1 MNNLKIIWS
10 VRSECGPN
18 RERNEDS
25 IFPQKSGS
33 KDLPFKAAICD
44 GLGGHVKG
52 EVASKIATDSMDT
65 EENDVFKIINNANNE
80 IAKYQKDNSNSN
92 GMGTTMTA
100 LIIDANGLMQVGH
113 VGDSRCYVL
122 SNRIMVKLTEDQN
135 VPGYQNVLEQALGT
149 KDKLDI
155 QKVDFQLSEG
165 DVVFLCTDGLYN
177 EFGEEYLKKKLQ
189 EGVGAD
195 TLVGEAL
202 LQKPKDNVSAIVI
215 NMVSKWKL
223 VK

>member
-10 VRSECGPN
+10 VRTECGPN
-18 RERNEDS
+18 REKNEDAV
-25 IFPQKSGS
+25 FPKKSGN

-52 EVASKIATDSMDT
+52 EVASNIAANSMET
-65 EENDVFKIINNANNE
+65 EESDISKIINNANIE
-80 IAKYQKDNSNSN
+80 INNYQKKNSGSN

-100 LIIDANGLMQVGH
+100 LNIDDKGLMQLGH

-122 SNRIMVKLTEDQN
+122 SNRIMVKLTDDQN
-135 VPGYQNVLEQALGT
+135 IPGYQNVLEQALGT
-149 KDKLDI
+149 KEKLNI
-155 QKVDFQLSEG
+155 QKVDFQLNEG
-165 DVVFLCTDGLYN
+165 DVVLLCTDGLYN

-189 EGVGAD
+189 EGISAD

-202 LQKPKDNVSAIVI
+202 LQKPKDNLSAIVM
-215 NMVSKWKL
+215 NLVSK
-223 VK
+223 

>member
-1 MNNLKIIWS
+1 MNNLKVIWS
-10 VRSECGPN
+10 VRTECGPN
-18 RERNEDS
+18 RERNEDAVS
-25 IFPQKSGS
+25 PRKSGS

-52 EVASKIATDSMDT
+52 EVASRIATDSMDT
-65 EENDVFKIINNANNE
+65 EENDISKIINNANVE
-80 IAKYQKDNSNSN
+80 ITNYQKENSGSS

-100 LIIDANGLMQVGH
+100 IIIDTNGLMQVGH

-122 SNRIMVKLTEDQN
+122 SNRIMIKLTEDQN

-155 QKVDFQLSEG
+155 QKVDFQLNEG

-215 NMVSKWKL
+215 NVISK
-223 VK
+223 